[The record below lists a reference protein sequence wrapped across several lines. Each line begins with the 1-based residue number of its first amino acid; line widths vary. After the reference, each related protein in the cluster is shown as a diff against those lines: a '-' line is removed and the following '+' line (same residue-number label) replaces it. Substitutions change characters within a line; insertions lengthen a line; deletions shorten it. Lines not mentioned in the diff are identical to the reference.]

1 MSKHTLFCDYLY
13 KESESCSYCKVE
25 SRLSGRVSCGY
36 LFLLGNGDFMKPEEA
51 NVYREIQK
59 NTEMAIKAIDAL
71 SDKAYEDDFAL
82 QISRQSLK
90 YSDIRGKAM
99 DKLLAAK
106 AEPVHQN
113 YLSDMMLKGAVQMNT
128 LFNTSTSHLAELMIQ
143 GSNRGIT
150 EMCKILNHNPQGNT
164 SAVELAKELMDF
176 EEKNIAILK
185 KYL

>member
-1 MSKHTLFCDYLY
+1 
-13 KESESCSYCKVE
+13 
-25 SRLSGRVSCGY
+25 
-36 LFLLGNGDFMKPEEA
+36 MKPEEA

-113 YLSDMMLKGAVQMNT
+113 YLSDAVQYKHKPSGGADDT
-128 LFNTSTSHLAELMIQ
+128 GQ
-143 GSNRGIT
+143 QPRDYGD
-150 EMCKILNHNPQGNT
+150 
-164 SAVELAKELMDF
+164 V
-176 EEKNIAILK
+176 
-185 KYL
+185 